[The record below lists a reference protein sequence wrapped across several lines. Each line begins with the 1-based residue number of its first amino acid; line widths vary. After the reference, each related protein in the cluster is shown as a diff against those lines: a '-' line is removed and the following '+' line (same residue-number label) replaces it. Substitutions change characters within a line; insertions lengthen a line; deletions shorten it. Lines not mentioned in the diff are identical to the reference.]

1 MSIEAYL
8 LLYKKCMESKVKTNK
23 EKSNTRRHDAANPQ
37 NFCDLEKEN
46 HEAMKHYYRSR

>member
-23 EKSNTRRHDAANPQ
+23 EKSNTRRHDVANPQ
-37 NFCDLEKEN
+37 NFYDLEKEN
-46 HEAMKHYYRSR
+46 HEAMKHYWRSR